1 MAEVLHVI
9 DGHSVLNNAV
19 VFTFESKKPET
30 SRGGGEWHCT
40 WSLRHLAEGK
50 ALFKAI
56 RSRAE
61 LTELIGASPF
71 VFLSNEQEV
80 GRAPFVLGGPL
91 LARE

>member
-1 MAEVLHVI
+1 MFAFGGRMCE
-9 DGHSVLNNAV
+9 AA
-19 VFTFESKKPET
+19 
-30 SRGGGEWHCT
+30 RGGGEWHCT